1 MPFVFGPRRFY
12 EKIRNTIKIIGW
24 KIEWQEN
31 LPQTTKSSKT
41 FSSLVFQVVNF
52 KVYVR
57 IRFLF

>member
-1 MPFVFGPRRFY
+1 MAR
-12 EKIRNTIKIIGW
+12 KS
-24 KIEWQEN
+24 
-31 LPQTTKSSKT
+31 TTNNKKFKD